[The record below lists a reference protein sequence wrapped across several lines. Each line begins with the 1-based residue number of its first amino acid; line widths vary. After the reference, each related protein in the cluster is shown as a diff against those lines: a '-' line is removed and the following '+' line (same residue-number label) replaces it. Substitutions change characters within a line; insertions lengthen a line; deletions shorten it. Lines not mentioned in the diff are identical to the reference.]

1 VVFEPRPQEEEPVK
15 RLFLALVPLFVAGA
29 ALADT
34 GFQFAVPNANLPSD
48 PNVKGVRIS
57 FLHGEN
63 QSTRGLDFGIL
74 SLSETS
80 RASGVAF
87 IGGVHYVK
95 EETSSG
101 VIFSLVNYHT
111 GRDSG
116 MNGGFVNV
124 LNDTSKA
131 FNVGFITYA
140 AGATMVD
147 LGGINISRSS
157 TAQIGFINVTERIES
172 FQFGF
177 LNMAENGFLPIFPVF
192 NFPKD

>member
-1 VVFEPRPQEEEPVK
+1 MK
-15 RLFLALVPLFVAGA
+15 RLVFALVPLFVAGA

-34 GFQFAVPNANLPSD
+34 GFQFAVPNLNLPRD

-57 FLHGEN
+57 LLHGEN
-63 QSTRGLDFGIL
+63 QSVRGLDFGVL

-95 EETSSG
+95 QGMSNG
-101 VIFSLVNYHT
+101 AAFSLVNYHT

-116 MNGGFVNV
+116 MNGGFINV
-124 LNDTSKA
+124 LNDTSDA
-131 FNVGFITYA
+131 FNVGFVTYA
-140 AGATMVD
+140 EGATMVD

-157 TAQIGFINVTERIES
+157 TVQIGFLNMTDRLKS

-177 LNMAENGFLPIFPVF
+177 LNMADNGFLPIFPVF
-192 NFPKD
+192 NFPVD

>member
-1 VVFEPRPQEEEPVK
+1 MK
-15 RLFLALVPLFVAGA
+15 RLVLALVPLFVAGA

-34 GFQFAVPNANLPSD
+34 PFQFAAPNLNAPPD
-48 PNVKGVRIS
+48 PDVRGVRFS

-63 QSTRGLDFGIL
+63 RSVKGLDLGLL

-87 IGGVHYVK
+87 IGGVHSVA
-95 EETSSG
+95 ERSDG
-101 VIFSLVNYHT
+101 AVFSIVNHHR

-116 MNGGFVNV
+116 MNGAFVNI
-124 LNDTSKA
+124 LNDTSRA
-131 FNVGFITYA
+131 FNVGFVTYA
-140 AGATMVD
+140 EGATLVD

-157 TAQIGFINVTERIES
+157 TAQIGFINMTDRIES

-177 LNMAENGFLPIFPVF
+177 LNMAANGFLPIFPVF
-192 NFPKD
+192 NFPAD